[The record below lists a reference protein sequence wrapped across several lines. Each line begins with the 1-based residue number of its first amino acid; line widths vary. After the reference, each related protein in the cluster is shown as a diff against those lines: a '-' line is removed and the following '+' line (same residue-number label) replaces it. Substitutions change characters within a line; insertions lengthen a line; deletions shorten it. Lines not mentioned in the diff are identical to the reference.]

1 MYNYSNKAKHNMKSF
16 FRILLLICLLFFQN
30 LNGMP
35 LSDPSMSS
43 SDENPLL
50 LLNNLKSNQRQMT
63 QEDEALVSPFNLN
76 DDNNNKIN
84 SKNENFLQNLNN
96 ILAAELNEDDKKKTP
111 SITSNNN
118 NQLPLSSNNNMEEE
132 ESDAYFKYI
141 KSSSASNLNRNQ
153 HHRQMMKTQKKSS
166 SSSFKFNGHH
176 PSPLSNMSNRKI
188 FRVDK
193 NLQRLEKKSWKIPI
207 KTVALYKN
215 VENQSPQKMVGE
227 LNELFD
233 SFKNS

>member
-1 MYNYSNKAKHNMKSF
+1 MFNMMIYNYSNKAKHNLKSF
-16 FRILLLICLLFFQN
+16 FRIMLLICLLFFQN

-35 LSDPSMSS
+35 LSDSSVSS
-43 SDENPLL
+43 SDESPLL
-50 LLNNLKSNQRQMT
+50 LDNLKSNQMAQ
-63 QEDEALVSPFNLN
+63 DNEAVISPFKLA
-76 DDNNNKIN
+76 DDNNNQIN

-96 ILAAELNEDDKKKTP
+96 ILAAESNENDKKKL
-111 SITSNNN
+111 SATSNINL
-118 NQLPLSSNNNMEEE
+118 LPSSNQNMEDEE
-132 ESDAYFKYI
+132 NDAYFKYI
-141 KSSSASNLNRNQ
+141 RSSSSSSNLNHRN
-153 HHRQMMKTQKKSS
+153 HHYRQMMKTQKKSS
-166 SSSFKFNGHH
+166 SFKFNSQQHH
-176 PSPLSNMSNRKI
+176 PSFSNMNNRKI

>member
-1 MYNYSNKAKHNMKSF
+1 
-16 FRILLLICLLFFQN
+16 
-30 LNGMP
+30 
-35 LSDPSMSS
+35 
-43 SDENPLL
+43 
-50 LLNNLKSNQRQMT
+50 MT
-63 QEDEALVSPFNLN
+63 QEDEAVISPFNLN

-96 ILAAELNEDDKKKTP
+96 ILAAELNEDDKKKIP
-111 SITSNNN
+111 AITSNNN
-118 NQLPLSSNNNMEEE
+118 NQLLSSSNNNMEDE

-141 KSSSASNLNRNQ
+141 KSSSASSSSNLNRNQ

-166 SSSFKFNGHH
+166 SYKFNGHH
-176 PSPLSNMSNRKI
+176 PSPLSNMNNRKI